1 MTDRPRVALLKEEE
15 PNTCAFTKEQVRK
28 LIEHFTKQ
36 GDEWMALMVKLGC
49 LTGMRQSEIT
59 SLPLSCI
66 EWFDDRNEIWLPP
79 AITKTKKGR
88 MVSLAA
94 EGAWKTAIALRD
106 CIGREF
112 THRRFYDRWNDAK
125 YELGHIKDDWFKFHA
140 TRHFAATNMA
150 SAGKKAL
157 TVADQLRHFSI
168 ATTNKYYHGDGTARA
183 NAKAS
188 LSTQSDILS
197 LQSKLATNYIYRKG
211 LPLYPFTGHRSSLLA
226 V

>member
-1 MTDRPRVALLKEEE
+1 
-15 PNTCAFTKEQVRK
+15 
-28 LIEHFTKQ
+28 
-36 GDEWMALMVKLGC
+36 
-49 LTGMRQSEIT
+49 MRQSEIT
-59 SLPLSCI
+59 SLSLSCI

-140 TRHFAATNMA
+140 TRHFA
-150 SAGKKAL
+150 
-157 TVADQLRHFSI
+157 D
-168 ATTNKYYHGDGTARA
+168 
-183 NAKAS
+183 
-188 LSTQSDILS
+188 
-197 LQSKLATNYIYRKG
+197 RK
-211 LPLYPFTGHRSSLLA
+211 S
-226 V
+226 VV